1 VRTNPGAAAYQGG
14 SWQHLVSEIEV
25 ASLPSLRSPR
35 CTCCAD
41 LVGRQPPR
49 CRSQGPISVVIA
61 ADSNVIVIGIGVK
74 PLADTVALHSVKS
87 HSASP
92 AHREAQLPPRSNRRI
107 AHESLALLA
116 ANRRKVSKHLA

>member
-1 VRTNPGAAAYQGG
+1 VRTDPGAAAYQSG
-14 SWQHLVSEIEV
+14 SWQHLVSKIEV

-61 ADSNVIVIGIGVK
+61 ADSNAFVIDVGVK
-74 PLADTVALHSVKS
+74 PVADTIALHSVKS

-92 AHREAQLPPRSNRRI
+92 THGEAQLPPRSNRGI
-107 AHESLALLA
+107 AHESFALLA
-116 ANRRKVSKHLA
+116 ANRRKVAKHLA